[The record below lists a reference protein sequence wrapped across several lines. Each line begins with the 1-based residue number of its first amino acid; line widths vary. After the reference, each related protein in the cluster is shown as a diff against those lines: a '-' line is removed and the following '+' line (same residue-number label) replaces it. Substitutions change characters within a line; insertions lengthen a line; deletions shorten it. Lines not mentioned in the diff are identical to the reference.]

1 MRVDALYALSVLP
14 EPSVL
19 DRVDGSPRGE
29 VRREGAVAVRALDP
43 VFPGLLRDPIP
54 SLRVA
59 ATDAALRLELTG
71 VSPLLLARLR
81 EDPSAEVRRGAL
93 RALSG
98 LRQGPLEPTLRTAL
112 ADRAPEVR
120 LDALLLLPG
129 SGLPDGVVSDLL
141 LSASE
146 TGTLQERQAAVTA
159 LGELGNAASI
169 DALGGL
175 LGQLD
180 DGTLPPEI
188 HLELREAIE
197 ASTSPEL
204 SSRAEAVFAGRGR
217 ASVAASFEDILLG
230 GNRNRGQQI
239 ALRNESA
246 GCTRCHTFGGQGAD
260 VGPSLQGVG
269 ARLTRSQIVEA
280 LVDPNAG
287 MDTPSAMPPMQ
298 SLLSRGQLRDLVE
311 YLSTLR

>member
-1 MRVDALYALSVLP
+1 
-14 EPSVL
+14 
-19 DRVDGSPRGE
+19 
-29 VRREGAVAVRALDP
+29 
-43 VFPGLLRDPIP
+43 
-54 SLRVA
+54 
-59 ATDAALRLELTG
+59 
-71 VSPLLLARLR
+71 
-81 EDPSAEVRRGAL
+81 
-93 RALSG
+93 
-98 LRQGPLEPTLRTAL
+98 
-112 ADRAPEVR
+112 

-129 SGLPDGVVSDLL
+129 SGLPDGVISDLL

-159 LGELGNAASI
+159 LGEIGNSASI
-169 DALGGL
+169 DALGNL
-175 LGQLD
+175 LSQLD
-180 DGTLPPEI
+180 EGTLPPEI

-204 SSRAEAVFAGRGR
+204 SSRAEAVFAGRGS
-217 ASVAASFEDILLG
+217 ASVTASFEDILLG

-287 MDTPSAMPPMQ
+287 LDTPSAMPPMQ
-298 SLLSRGQLRDLVE
+298 SLLTRGQLRDLVE